1 MCVVEQ
7 SAARSRHRD
16 ARDHPMSTK
25 YEAIMYH
32 VADAIATVTLNR
44 PEVHNAMNDVM
55 RRELTRCFD
64 GLVADDDVK
73 VVVVTGAGEK
83 AFSAGADIPQ
93 FRAPP
98 LPLPVPAHRRP
109 LGLRQALDPRPP
121 PLLAALHGFAF
132 RGGPPLG
139 PGRRNPPA
147 APPAPT
153 G

>member
-7 SAARSRHRD
+7 GAARPWHRD
-16 ARDHPMSTK
+16 AGDHHMSTK

-83 AFSAGADIPQ
+83 AFSAGADI
-93 FRAPP
+93 REVVAPP
-98 LPLPVPAHRRP
+98 VPLPVREHRRP
-109 LGLRQALDPRPP
+109 VGLRQAKDRRPQP
-121 PLLAALHGFAF
+121 IPAAGQRLCLG
-132 RGGPPLG
+132 GGPRLA
-139 PGRRNPPA
+139 PA
-147 APPAPT
+147 
-153 G
+153 

>member
-1 MCVVEQ
+1 MCVVDQ
-7 SAARSRHRD
+7 GAARSRHRD

-73 VVVVTGAGEK
+73 VVVVTGAGAK
-83 AFSAGADIPQ
+83 AFSAAAAPRELVAPLVPPQ
-93 FRAPP
+93 CPE
-98 LPLPVPAHRRP
+98 HRR
-109 LGLRQALDPRPP
+109 RVDFRHALARCPQ
-121 PLLAALHGFAF
+121 
-132 RGGPPLG
+132 
-139 PGRRNPPA
+139 
-147 APPAPT
+147 PT
-153 G
+153 L

>member
-73 VVVVTGAGEK
+73 VVGVTGAGEK
-83 AFSAGADIPQ
+83 AFSAGADIREVVQ
-93 FRAPP
+93 PP
-98 LPLPVPAHRRP
+98 LATQVREHPRGGELRRALDRRP
-109 LGLRQALDPRPP
+109 QPI
-121 PLLAALHGFAF
+121 
-132 RGGPPLG
+132 LG
-139 PGRRNPPA
+139 PANGRARA
-147 APPAPT
+147 
-153 G
+153 

>member
-83 AFSAGADIPQ
+83 AFSAGADIPELV
-93 FRAPP
+93 APP
-98 LPLPVPAHRRP
+98 VPLPFPGHPPPLDFLPAI
-109 LGLRQALDPRPP
+109 DPRPQP
-121 PLLAALHGFAF
+121 ILAAVNGFAF
-132 RGGPPLG
+132 GGGLE
-139 PGRRNPPA
+139 PA
-147 APPAPT
+147 LACDLP
-153 G
+153 

>member
-1 MCVVEQ
+1 
-7 SAARSRHRD
+7 
-16 ARDHPMSTK
+16 MSTK

-83 AFSAGADIPQ
+83 AFSAGADI
-93 FRAPP
+93 REVVAPP
-98 LPLPVPAHRRP
+98 LPAQFPEH
-109 LGLRQALDPRPP
+109 PP
-121 PLLAALHGFAF
+121 PLGF
-132 RGGPPLG
+132 
-139 PGRRNPPA
+139 PPA
-147 APPAPT
+147 MDPCPQ
-153 G
+153 

>member
-83 AFSAGADIPQ
+83 AFSAGADIPEFVAPLVPAQ
-93 FRAPP
+93 FREHPP
-98 LPLPVPAHRRP
+98 PVGFRPALDRRP
-109 LGLRQALDPRPP
+109 QPI
-121 PLLAALHGFAF
+121 LAPVNGFAL
-132 RGGPPLG
+132 RGGLQLALAFDL
-139 PGRRNPPA
+139 PA
-147 APPAPT
+147 APA
-153 G
+153 